1 MDGLTTTTTYPGL
14 DSSATCEK
22 VCPAYYTQ
30 VHDLNVEN
38 DVTVIQTLGRIYEA
52 TRGAASD
59 LEAAQSAACTR
70 ITRDDGYLYQYT
82 PSILPLLGITSK
94 FQLVYPATGVATATV
109 TLRAP
114 NLGNKDRLGF
124 NRVLRETRGGTLIV
138 YADPIWPQTQTLAL
152 SFSGLTRTEAQ
163 NLLTFLE
170 TYLGLEI
177 GLLDWE
183 QRYWKGVIMTPDH
196 PVIEDSRGRFSASF
210 EFEGELDSTWAVAN
224 LASV

>member
-1 MDGLTTTTTYPGL
+1 
-14 DSSATCEK
+14 
-22 VCPAYYTQ
+22 
-30 VHDLNVEN
+30 
-38 DVTVIQTLGRIYEA
+38 
-52 TRGAASD
+52 
-59 LEAAQSAACTR
+59 
-70 ITRDDGYLYQYT
+70 
-82 PSILPLLGITSK
+82 
-94 FQLVYPATGVATATV
+94 
-109 TLRAP
+109 
-114 NLGNKDRLGF
+114 
-124 NRVLRETRGGTLIV
+124 VLRETRGGTLIV

-210 EFEGELDSTWAVAN
+210 EFEGEFEGELDGTWAVAN